1 MLTPLLKNPPRTQPL
16 IRIYANIIS
25 FNAPAAAM
33 LDLKEG
39 DSVSIMQDDR
49 DGYIYVANCATI
61 KQSYALTRR
70 NNTFKVSSTQLCRKL
85 AEQLEGFGTYR
96 ICQELSKEY
105 MDHKF
110 YNIFNKK
117 YGKD

>member
-33 LDLKEG
+33 LDLKES
-39 DSVSIMQDDR
+39 DSVAIMQDDR
-49 DGYIYVANCATI
+49 DGYIYVANCAAL

-70 NNTFKVSSTQLCRKL
+70 NNTFKVSNTQLCRKL

-105 MDHKF
+105 MGHKF
-110 YNIFNKK
+110 YNIFDKK